1 MTTSSVLIIN
11 PAAPFD
17 DQVKAAQGL
26 LHLVSD
32 GIDAMGDSVTPVEQQ
47 AIIRIN
53 EAVIDWIAESLTKE
67 NRASRGTPR
76 LAVAG

>member
-1 MTTSSVLIIN
+1 MTTSNVLIIN
-11 PAAPFD
+11 PAARFD
-17 DQVKAAQGL
+17 DQVDAALGL

-32 GIDAMGDSVTPVEQQ
+32 GIEAMGDSVTPIEQQ

-67 NRASRGTPR
+67 TRTRRGAPR